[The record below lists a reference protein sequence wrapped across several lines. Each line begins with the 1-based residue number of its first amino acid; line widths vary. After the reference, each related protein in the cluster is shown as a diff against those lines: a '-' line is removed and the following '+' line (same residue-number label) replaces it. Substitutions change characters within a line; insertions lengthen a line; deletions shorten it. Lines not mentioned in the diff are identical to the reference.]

1 LSFVKEFFNFKI
13 HLSVI
18 NGMHSSKDLRLLLR
32 SLQREAIDEGF
43 ELVIEPS
50 DAQDLFIIA
59 NAVNKRA
66 AVVGLT
72 EINDQKII
80 VSYSISLMRYRYYK
94 DEGFNSEQMSN
105 MPIKNDIF
113 DFIPV
118 DKLINYLK

>member
-1 LSFVKEFFNFKI
+1 
-13 HLSVI
+13 
-18 NGMHSSKDLRLLLR
+18 MHSSKDLRLLLR